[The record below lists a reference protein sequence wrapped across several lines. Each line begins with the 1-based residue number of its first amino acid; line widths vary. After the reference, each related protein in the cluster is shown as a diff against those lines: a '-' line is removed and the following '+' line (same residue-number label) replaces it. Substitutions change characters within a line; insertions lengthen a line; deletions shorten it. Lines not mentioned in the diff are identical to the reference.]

1 MTTRARRTSAAESV
15 QSDHELCLI
24 GATRLGDFIDFVQQ
38 RSASLLRPKT
48 GDMADVWRKGA
59 DIYREL
65 QTSQAGVAD
74 SVPVLELSATM
85 QLHLDTLCT
94 LPHFRNTFAA
104 VPVAFGM
111 VELDRLVVCQH
122 HLTMTSVEAMV
133 ARYKLSRSGKPSG
146 KALANLCLP
155 TSVPPM
161 EFHVV
166 RRHGNEFVFRS
177 NNHDARV
184 LGSRVLTG
192 SDIPKLDVP
201 GHTQAVACIALGFS
215 SNVLNVIRFGKRLV
229 LNNGYHRAYA
239 LRAMGVTH
247 VPCVIQVCSH
257 WEEVGLAVGGEM
269 YDNGDPYFGAA
280 RPPLLRDYFD
290 ARLVHRV
297 ATRPVERHIQ
307 LAVETTSSLWG

>member
-1 MTTRARRTSAAESV
+1 MTTRTRRTSAAESV
-15 QSDHELCLI
+15 RSDHELCLI
-24 GATRLGDFIDFVQQ
+24 GATRLSDFVDFVQQ
-38 RSASLLRPKT
+38 RSAVHPRPKT
-48 GDMADVWRKGA
+48 GDMADVWRKAA
-59 DIYREL
+59 DVYREL
-65 QTSQAGVAD
+65 QISQAGIAD
-74 SVPVLELSATM
+74 SVPVLALPAAT
-85 QLHLDTLCT
+85 QSHLDALCT
-94 LPHFRNTFAA
+94 LPHFRDTFAA

-122 HLTMTSVEAMV
+122 HLTLTSVEAML
-133 ARYKLSRSGKPSG
+133 AQYKRKPSG
-146 KALANLCLP
+146 KVLANLCLP

-161 EFHVV
+161 EFTVV
-166 RRHGNEFVFRS
+166 RRHGDEFVFRS

-215 SNVLNVIRFGKRLV
+215 SNVLNAIRFGKRLV

-247 VPCVIQVCSH
+247 APCVIQVCSH

-269 YDNGDPYFGAA
+269 YDNGHPYFDVA
-280 RPPLLRDYFD
+280 RPPLLRDFFD
-290 ARLVHRV
+290 ARLIHRV
-297 ATRPVERHIQ
+297 ATRPTERHIH